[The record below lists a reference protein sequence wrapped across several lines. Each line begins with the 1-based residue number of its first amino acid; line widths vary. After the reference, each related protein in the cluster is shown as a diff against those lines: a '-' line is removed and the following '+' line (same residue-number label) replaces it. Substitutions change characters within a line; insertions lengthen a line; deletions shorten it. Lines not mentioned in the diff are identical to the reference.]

1 MSVEDML
8 VQIWHAVVPRRHLR
22 QKGQG
27 PGKARSEDD
36 MIDPGLD
43 RAVFEMHGPVIGV
56 DVRDRRP
63 PPDPRVLECLVAEVD
78 VVSASHDRV
87 DG

>member
-22 QKGQG
+22 QERQG
-27 PGKARSEDD
+27 PGEARPEDD
-36 MIDPGLD
+36 MIHPRLG
-43 RAVFEMHGPVIGV
+43 RAVFEMHGPVIGG
-56 DVRDRRP
+56 DVRDWRP
-63 PPDPRVLECLVAEVD
+63 SPDPRVLECLVAEVD
-78 VVSASHDRV
+78 IVSTSHHGV